1 MEPYKITI
9 HIWTPSSTF
18 QEHRL
23 VASWKGPVA
32 VSLGNVG
39 TSSPLQLSAGG
50 GGEQVSSQHGMSLQ
64 RQGCDVHREGSL
76 NWGVGLLGWRVSTD
90 HRAWL
95 PRDL

>member
-1 MEPYKITI
+1 MEPCKITI

-39 TSSPLQLSAGG
+39 TSSLLQLSAGWWG
-50 GGEQVSSQHGMSLQ
+50 RAGEFPAWH
-64 RQGCDVHREGSL
+64 EPTAT
-76 NWGVGLLGWRVSTD
+76 GL
-90 HRAWL
+90 
-95 PRDL
+95 